1 MEGLDLLKQIIAATG
16 LPPEAVEREMQ
27 KLLQRSSVPPEDLSL
42 DDLRELLSLY
52 LQEVLVE
59 AKDAQIA

>member
-1 MEGLDLLKQIIAATG
+1 MEGLDLLKQIIESTG
-16 LPPEAVEREMQ
+16 LPSAAVERELN
-27 KLLQRSSVPPEDLSL
+27 KLLQRRSLDAENLSL